1 MDNPTLASLFLL
13 VSRLTRNN
21 VVNAGCLNEEK
32 TVVVEDGRC
41 RNLEIV
47 CWLRVAPEV
56 IVYL

>member
-21 VVNAGCLNEEK
+21 VVNAGLNEEK
-32 TVVVEDGRC
+32 TVVAEDGRC

-47 CWLRVAPEV
+47 CWLQVAPEV
-56 IVYL
+56 MVYL

>member
-1 MDNPTLASLFLL
+1 MDNPTLASLFLS

-32 TVVVEDGRC
+32 TVAEDGRC

-47 CWLRVAPEV
+47 CWFTLKKKPNS
-56 IVYL
+56 